1 MTAKKKPSKP
11 SSYMKK
17 KKECEEWE
25 RCAYIWQEKFYDQ
38 KQISGELKERAD
50 NAEAELKL
58 LQASYPYSAMR
69 GHDAARMEDALN
81 SIKRDQFIDVS
92 PLTDP
97 PRKVWPLVL
106 ALLAGGGW
114 ILYMSVRGMG

>member
-58 LQASYPYSAMR
+58 LLIHILQC
-69 GHDAARMEDALN
+69 EDTMQ
-81 SIKRDQFIDVS
+81 REWR
-92 PLTDP
+92 TH
-97 PRKVWPLVL
+97 
-106 ALLAGGGW
+106 
-114 ILYMSVRGMG
+114 